1 MYNLDTNYEV
11 RRKTLLELGGNPEGL
26 DTLFEV
32 NREINEIVE
41 NGGCSGGESLPTQ
54 HKTVEYN
61 ERGNYDIYPDSGYLI
76 DSVSVV
82 VNTPEILS
90 NLSLSYTSNGNY
102 NVSLSSQCV
111 SKLNINVSVP
121 TLSVNNTSLYF
132 SSNGSNY
139 VSMPTGTCKTQFY
152 VYVSVPTLSPN
163 NSSLSFTSNGSHYVS
178 MPTGACKTQF
188 YVNVS
193 VPSTTFINNHII
205 NISSNGSSFVSMPY
219 GMGLSQFFISANVPT
234 LQYTMIS
241 GLKLGYSTFTNIPVC
256 NSATN
261 SAVGEIYKNP
271 DKSEFFKSCKQLVRV
286 SLSSNNWYN
295 FDSNW
300 GTTTTLSHCFEDCS
314 GLQGFDC
321 WCSFVYMRNANYMF
335 KNCHTMTY
343 CYINGDFHN
352 ANCLQGCYSVENMFE
367 NCYNLSE
374 VVLNG
379 LSNCTNFNNM
389 FLNCSSL
396 EYIAFNGESA
406 DYAPLNSLTKIDR
419 VDMGLSTCPNVSNIR
434 GLYYYLPDRTTVTAN
449 NGIFV
454 VGPAHIAKLTEEE
467 KQKFTAKGW
476 VLE

>member
-11 RRKTLLELGGNPEGL
+11 RRRTLLELGGNPEGL

-54 HKTVEYN
+54 HKAVVYT
-61 ERGNYDIYPDSGYLI
+61 ERGVYNIYPDSGYLI
-76 DSVSVV
+76 DSVSVA
-82 VNTPEILS
+82 VNTPEMLS
-90 NLSLSYTSNGNY
+90 NLSLSYTSNGSY

-121 TLSVNNTSLYF
+121 TLSVNNSALSF
-132 SSNGSNY
+132 GSNGSHY
-139 VSMPTGTCKTQFY
+139 VSMPSGSCKTQFY
-152 VYVSVPTLSPN
+152 VYVSVPSLSPS
-163 NSSLSFTSNGSHYVS
+163 NSSLSFTSNGNHYVS
-178 MPTGACKTQF
+178 MPTGMCKTQF

-193 VPSTTFINNHII
+193 VPSTTFLNNYT
-205 NISSNGSSFVSMPY
+205 ISIGSNGTSFVSLPY
-219 GMGLSQFFISANVPT
+219 GNGLSQFFISTKVPT
-234 LQYTMIS
+234 LEYTMIS
-241 GLKLGYSTFTNIPVC
+241 GLKLGYSTFTSIPVC

-271 DKSEFFKSCKQLVRV
+271 DKSEFFKSCKQLVKV

-314 GLQGFDC
+314 GLNGFDC
-321 WCSFVYMRNANYMF
+321 WCSFTYMRNANYMF

-343 CYINGDFHN
+343 CYFNGNFNN
-352 ANCLQGCYSVENMFE
+352 AYCLQGCYSVENMFE
-367 NCYNLSE
+367 NCYNLSN

-396 EYIAFNGESA
+396 SA
-406 DYAPLNSLTKIDR
+406 VMFTGDVLEGSPLNALTSVAR
-419 VDMGLSTCPNVSNIR
+419 VDMAISTCPNVS
-434 GLYYYLPDRTTVTAN
+434 LSSFWYYLPDRKSRN
-449 NGIFV
+449 ISNGIFV
-454 VGPAHIAKLTEEE
+454 IGPAHIANLTEEE

>member
-1 MYNLDTNYEV
+1 MYNLDTNFEV
-11 RRKTLLELGGNPEGL
+11 RRRTLLELGGNPEGL

-54 HKTVEYN
+54 HKAVVYD
-61 ERGNYDIYPDSGYLI
+61 ERGVYHIYPDSGYLI
-76 DSVSVV
+76 DSVSVA

-121 TLSVNNTSLYF
+121 TLSVNNSSLY
-132 SSNGSNY
+132 
-139 VSMPTGTCKTQFY
+139 
-152 VYVSVPTLSPN
+152 
-163 NSSLSFTSNGSHYVS
+163 FTSNGSHYVS
-178 MPTGACKTQF
+178 MPTGMCKTQF
-188 YVNVS
+188 YVYVS
-193 VPSTTFINNHII
+193 VPSTSFINNYSLYV
-205 NISSNGSSFVSMPY
+205 SSNGSSFVSMPY
-219 GMGLSQFFISANVPT
+219 GSGLSQFYINANVPT

-241 GLKLGYSTFTNIPVC
+241 GLKLGYSTFTSIPLC
-256 NSATN
+256 NSVTN

-286 SLSSNNWYN
+286 SLSTNYWYDY
-295 FDSNW
+295 DSNW
-300 GTTTTLSHCFEDCS
+300 GATTTLSHCFEDCI

-321 WCSFVYMRNANYMF
+321 WCSFTYMRNADYMF

-343 CYINGDFHN
+343 CYFNADYRN
-352 ANCLQGCYSVENMFE
+352 ANCLQGCRSVENMFE
-367 NCYNLSE
+367 NCYNLSN

-379 LSNCTNFNNM
+379 LSNCTNVNNM

-396 EYIAFNGESA
+396 EYIGFNGEGV
-406 DYAPLNSLTKIDR
+406 DFAPLQSLTTVAR

-434 GLYYYLPDRTTVTAN
+434 SLYYYLPDRKSN
-449 NGIFV
+449 NISNGIFV
-454 VGPAHIAKLTEEE
+454 IGPAHISELTEEE
-467 KQKFTAKGW
+467 KQKFTTKGW
-476 VLE
+476 ILE

>member
-54 HKTVEYN
+54 HKAVVYT
-61 ERGNYDIYPDSGYLI
+61 ERGVYNIYPDSGYLI
-76 DSVSVV
+76 DSVSVA
-82 VNTPEILS
+82 VNTPEMLS
-90 NLSLSYTSNGNY
+90 NLSLSYTSNGSY

-121 TLSVNNTSLYF
+121 TLSVNNSSLSF
-132 SSNGSNY
+132 ASNGSHY
-139 VSMPTGTCKTQFY
+139 VSMTSGMCKTQFY
-152 VYVSVPTLSPN
+152 VYVSVPTLSIN

-178 MPTGACKTQF
+178 MPYGTCKTQF
-188 YVNVS
+188 YVYVS
-193 VPSTTFINNHII
+193 VPSTSFINNQTIYL
-205 NISSNGSSFVSMPY
+205 SSNGTSFVSMPY
-219 GMGLSQFFISANVPT
+219 GNGLSQFYISVNVPT

-271 DKSEFFKSCKQLVRV
+271 DKSEFFKSCKQLANVT
-286 SLSSNNWYN
+286 LSSNNWYN

-300 GTTTTLSHCFEDCS
+300 GTTTTLSHCFEDCT

-321 WCSFVYMRNANYMF
+321 WCSFVYMRNADYMF

-343 CYINGDFHN
+343 CFINGDFNN
-352 ANCLQGCYSVENMFE
+352 AYCLQGCKSVENMFE
-367 NCYNLSE
+367 NCYNLSR

-396 EYIAFNGESA
+396 SQIMFVGEVL
-406 DYAPLNSLTKIDR
+406 DGAPLQALTTVARI
-419 VDMGLSTCPNVSNIR
+419 DMGISTCPNVSLQNFW
-434 GLYYYLPDRTTVTAN
+434 YYLPNRKSN
-449 NGIFV
+449 NISNGIFV